1 MLAHT
6 APLPAQAESDAYA
19 TVSTEVSAGGAR
31 GDFEREGYLAL
42 PGALPAG
49 RCAVLRGEL
58 DEYVRVWRTT
68 KQRPN
73 ALDYPEMRA
82 LAVWPEMLDRVRHL
96 FGTTFSMHHLHADRH
111 DPGCAGVP
119 WHQDYE
125 QLPQTNRVHPM
136 VHVFYYLSGLDGTI
150 GDLLVVPGSH
160 RTVIERNAL
169 HLLGSGTLPGEKVFD
184 NLPPGSAVIAHSA
197 LWHARRAK
205 PGGSGGRYFI
215 DVSYCSH
222 GTRWPLN
229 RGWCDRL
236 NLAHERREA
245 DPEYAWIFDTSCF
258 FDPADYRE
266 RMARC
271 NIGSLAILLPE
282 AN

>member
-1 MLAHT
+1 MLAQSAPIT
-6 APLPAQAESDAYA
+6 AQTESDTYA
-19 TVSTEVSAGGAR
+19 TMPTVVSAGDAR
-31 GDFEREGYLAL
+31 GDFERDGYLAL
-42 PGALPAG
+42 PGAIPAE
-49 RCAVLRGEL
+49 RNAVLRAEL
-58 DEYVRVWRTT
+58 DDYVQVWRTT

-73 ALDYPEMRA
+73 ALDYPAMRA
-82 LAVWPEMLDRVRHL
+82 LAVWPEMLDRVRSL

-111 DPGCAGVP
+111 DPGCVGVH

-136 VHVFYYLSGLDGTI
+136 VHIFYYLSGLDGTI
-150 GDLLVVPGSH
+150 GDLLVVPRSH

-169 HLLGSGTLPGEKVFD
+169 SLFGSNVLPGEKVFD
-184 NLPPGSAVIAHSA
+184 NVSPGSAVIVHSA

-215 DVSYCSH
+215 DVSYCGH

-229 RGWCDRL
+229 RDWFDRL
-236 NLAHERREA
+236 NLANERRES
-245 DPEYAWIFDTSCF
+245 DPEHAWLFDTSCY
-258 FDPADYRE
+258 FDPALYRE

-271 NIGSLAILLPE
+271 NIGSLATLLPE
-282 AN
+282 IR